1 MSLEYETLD
10 SSWIKEFED
19 TDKLYQEFYK
29 DNVYYIHLSFLYVNG
44 ENTLEKVKEESYL
57 LQNPNVLT
65 REEMLGLLKRNTFLQ
80 EKKYSLLSIL
90 KYNITLSPEEI
101 HSFLKSGQKERQEKD
116 YFSLVKHI
124 DDIFFEKTIHMFQ
137 DLNHLL
143 IVYYERKEED
153 RAKNATKKVYF
164 CQGKNHKK
172 TVRK

>member
-65 REEMLGLLKRNTFLQ
+65 KEEMLGLLKRNTFLQ
-80 EKKYSLLSIL
+80 KKKYSLLSIL

-101 HSFLKSGQKERQEKD
+101 HSSS
-116 YFSLVKHI
+116 Y
-124 DDIFFEKTIHMFQ
+124 
-137 DLNHLL
+137 
-143 IVYYERKEED
+143 
-153 RAKNATKKVYF
+153 
-164 CQGKNHKK
+164 
-172 TVRK
+172 